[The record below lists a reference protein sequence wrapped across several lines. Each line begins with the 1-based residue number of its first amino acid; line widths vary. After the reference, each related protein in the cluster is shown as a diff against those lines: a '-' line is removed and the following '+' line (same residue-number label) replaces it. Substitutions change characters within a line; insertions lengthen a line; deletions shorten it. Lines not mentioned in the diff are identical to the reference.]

1 VIFHDDS
8 SPPDGNA
15 TDRFAG
21 RRPQLRQLA
30 DLAAAARSGR
40 PQTVLVEGLPG
51 MGKTTLLRR
60 SLRDLADFEVLRAA
74 CSRSGA
80 ARPFDVAGQLLRGPD
95 AGRRNGL
102 RNEVRR
108 RLDDGAT
115 VVVSVDDIPLVD
127 GESAAE
133 LLALMHTQAPA
144 ALMIVFTARS
154 PWRQAVGGGDGRV
167 ERLRQTLL
175 AEGGA
180 ARIGLSELSASEAAE
195 LLGGGSGAGSGS
207 SSGAGSGGDER
218 PAVPEQLARRLYEYT
233 GGHPALLSV
242 LLEQDLTEA
251 RSAPG
256 DLLGLSH
263 PLVTR
268 ILRTVAALPPDARD
282 LLAALAVLDR
292 CCPLASA
299 GTVARVDDPWEALE
313 TLLEA
318 ELVDWFPDDAV
329 TPVQIRYPLYR
340 DVVYRGLPM
349 ARREALHARAAEFAI
364 GTRAWAHRV
373 AASGNEDTALADELE
388 REAERYHR
396 AGDNE
401 RAGALLLWSVD
412 ASSDPV
418 ARERSLIHAARW
430 AFSLRAVNWGPQF
443 QAKLARRAPSAARNL
458 ILGLIAE
465 AEGLYTQARALL
477 VEARLLVVT
486 DPAADVL
493 RSEIDLALALVH
505 SDLGDTDAQYQLA
518 RNVLAANG
526 LSAVSRAWAEY
537 HAADAWGRMNGGP
550 AAALSRLA
558 APAAGSLDAT
568 DSADS
573 ADPAGSVESTGSAD
587 SASSVDS
594 TDSPG
599 DDDTPGRS
607 VLLWARGTWRILS
620 GQLRRGND
628 DLARLLRSADR
639 GTMDVV
645 SPLARVYIGYAEYLL
660 GDWAA
665 AEDSVAQALTALES
679 NAVLRLRVPAHAV
692 AACISAGKGQWD
704 LAAQHVQAARHW
716 HAQCGPVSY
725 AAFPALAAATLAQA
739 RADYGKML
747 TALQPLLAAPRR
759 SAEYQAWW
767 LPLHVEALLGTGQ
780 LGAAQHA
787 LAQLR
792 ELAEAGACSA
802 VCVAWLDAWLTASS
816 RDEFRARARYEEAT
830 SRPPAPDDMP
840 LQRARLDHDYGR
852 HLAATRHRKAA
863 IGWLRRAHEQY
874 TALGAK
880 PFAERCAR
888 DLEQCGASVAPAG
901 GGLPGGQALLSAQ
914 ERRIAY
920 LAAQGLTNQQVAN
933 EMFVSAKT
941 VEYHLG
947 NVFAKLGITSRRQ
960 LRSRLGGESE
970 F

>member
-1 VIFHDDS
+1 MIFQDDS
-8 SPPDGNA
+8 SPPARNA
-15 TDRFAG
+15 AAPFAG
-21 RRPQLRQLA
+21 RRAQLRQIA

-40 PQTVLVEGLPG
+40 PRTVLVEGLPG
-51 MGKTTLLRR
+51 MGKTAFLRR
-60 SLRDLADFEVLRAA
+60 SLAGLPDFEQLAATGTRAA
-74 CSRSGA
+74 A
-80 ARPFDVAGQLLRGPD
+80 ARPFGIAEQLVHGADSR
-95 AGRRNGL
+95 RRNGL
-102 RNEVRR
+102 RNAVRR
-108 RLDDGAT
+108 RLDAGGA
-115 VVVSVDDIPLVD
+115 VVVSVDDVSLVD

-133 LLALMHTQAPA
+133 LTALLRTPAPA
-144 ALMIVFTARS
+144 ALLIVCTARS
-154 PWRQAVGGGDGRV
+154 PWRPAAGGDGRV
-167 ERLRQTLL
+167 ERLRQALL
-175 AEGGA
+175 AEDGA
-180 ARIGLSELSASEAAE
+180 ARIALGELTAPEAAE
-195 LLGGGSGAGSGS
+195 LLGAAPGVGGPGGA
-207 SSGAGSGGDER
+207 EK
-218 PAVPEQLARRLYEYT
+218 PAVHERLAQRLYVYT

-242 LLEQDLTEA
+242 LMEQDLSEA
-251 RSAPG
+251 RSSPG

-282 LLAALAVLDR
+282 LLAALAVLDA

-318 ELVDWFPDDAV
+318 ELVDWFPAEAV

-349 ARREALHARAAEFAI
+349 ARREALHARAAEYAI
-364 GTRAWAHRV
+364 GTQAWAHRV
-373 AASGNEDTALADELE
+373 AASGHEDPALADELE

-401 RAGALLLWSVD
+401 RAGTLLLWSVD
-412 ASSDPV
+412 AAADP
-418 ARERSLIHAARW
+418 AERERSLIQAARW
-430 AFSLRAVNWGPQF
+430 AFSLRAVSWGPQL
-443 QAKLARRAPSAARNL
+443 QARLARRAPSAARNL
-458 ILGLIAE
+458 ILGLLAE

-477 VEARLLVVT
+477 VEARRLAVA
-486 DPAADVL
+486 DPAAGVL
-493 RSEIDLALALVH
+493 RTEIDLALALVNA
-505 SDLGDTDAQYQLA
+505 DLGDTDAQYRLA
-518 RNVLAANG
+518 RELLAANG
-526 LSAVSRAWAEY
+526 LSEENRAWAEY
-537 HAADAWGRMNGGP
+537 HAADAWGRMHGGP
-550 AAALSRLA
+550 AASLSRLTA
-558 APAAGSLDAT
+558 AA
-568 DSADS
+568 ADS
-573 ADPAGSVESTGSAD
+573 A
-587 SASSVDS
+587 
-594 TDSPG
+594 G
-599 DDDTPGRS
+599 DDDSPGRS

-620 GQLRRGND
+620 GQVRRGND

-660 GDWAA
+660 GDWPA
-665 AEDSVAQALTALES
+665 AEHSVTQALAALEG

-692 AACISAGKGQWD
+692 AACIGASKGQWD

-716 HAQCGPVSY
+716 HAQSGPVSY

-747 TALQPLLAAPRR
+747 TALQPLLAAPGR

-802 VCVAWLDAWLTASS
+802 VCVAWLDAWLTASG
-816 RDEFRARARYEEAT
+816 RDEFKARARYADAT
-830 SRPPAPDDMP
+830 SRPPAPDDNP

-888 DLEQCGASVAPAG
+888 DLELCGASVAPAG

-960 LRSRLGGESE
+960 LRSRLGGEPG